1 MFNLS
6 LQNMNDIE
14 KKESKTAMPMLGK
27 TVKFA
32 VGTKESLYKSN
43 KKLTEVEVYID
54 GESGTL
60 YIVPKEDRELEE
72 DNSFLRNI
80 GKPFENLI

>member
-1 MFNLS
+1 MS
-6 LQNMNDIE
+6 
-14 KKESKTAMPMLGK
+14 SPMLGK
-27 TVKFA
+27 VVKFS
-32 VGTKESLYKSN
+32 VGTRESLYKLN

-72 DNSFLRNI
+72 SNPFLRNI

>member
-1 MFNLS
+1 M
-6 LQNMNDIE
+6 
-14 KKESKTAMPMLGK
+14 SKPMIGK
-27 TVKFA
+27 AVKFA
-32 VGTKESLYKSN
+32 VGTRESLYKLD
-43 KKLTEVEVYID
+43 KKFTEVEIYMD

-72 DNSFLRNI
+72 DNLFLRNI